1 MSGKIISF
9 EDHNNEKKI
18 STRDARFYCLK
29 KRQDEMQQTMEE
41 MQDLLLAMLRN
52 GCIQL
57 DENSS
62 ERKIN
67 A

>member
-1 MSGKIISF
+1 MSGKIIVF
-9 EDHNNEKKI
+9 EDHNSEKKL
-18 STRDARFYCLK
+18 STKDSRFYCLK
-29 KRQDEMQQTMEE
+29 KRQDEMQQTMDE
-41 MQDLLLAMLRN
+41 MQDLLLVMLRS